1 MSFHNKMAK
10 MAVASLQLEECA
22 SDLLAMVD
30 TFVTEAQVWDQSGT
44 TVKSKKLY

>member
-1 MSFHNKMAK
+1 MSPEMAK

-30 TFVTEAQVWDQSGT
+30 TLSMR
-44 TVKSKKLY
+44 